1 MKRTIRIKMFETNS
15 SSTHSCVL
23 MKKSDFDDFEKSK
36 KVYVPES
43 SIKWYGVITPNG
55 RSGMFNSA
63 DVKVTF
69 DEDEEKLDEP
79 ITVEELENNKRYEE
93 ISSLDIISYKAL
105 KYGYDSPEYF
115 ITKGNGELS
124 DVVAVCTYGYDD

>member
-23 MKKSDFDDFEKSK
+23 MKKSDFDDFERSK

-43 SIKWYGVITPNG
+43 AIKWCGVITPNG
-55 RSGMFNSA
+55 QPGMFNSS

-69 DEDEEKLDEP
+69 DEYEEKLDEP
-79 ITVEELENNKRYEE
+79 ITIEELENNEKYEW
-93 ISSLDIISYKAL
+93 ISSLDVISYKSL

-115 ITKGNGELS
+115 ITEGSGELS

>member
-1 MKRTIRIKMFETNS
+1 MKRTIRIMMFETNS

-55 RSGMFNSA
+55 QPGMFNSE

-69 DEDEEKLDEP
+69 DGYEEKLDEP
-79 ITVEELENNKRYEE
+79 ITVEELENSEKYEW
-93 ISSLDIISYKAL
+93 ISSLDIISYKSL

-115 ITKGNGELS
+115 ITEGSGELS
-124 DVVAVCTYGYDD
+124 DVVAVCTYGYDG